1 MSEVKKAKRKDSQV
15 TGNVGLYYVC
25 YRLSCLG
32 WNVMPTARNAKG
44 VDILIYNYDASIK
57 LSVQVKALSKRSPVP
72 LGTKT
77 KLEHLFAD
85 FVVVCRN
92 VREKPES
99 FILTPDEVRKLADP
113 KEKDGK
119 VSVWLQP
126 RDYEAKKYRDA
137 WERIGLG
144 GEETFEAEKAFAS

>member
-1 MSEVKKAKRKDSQV
+1 M
-15 TGNVGLYYVC
+15 
-25 YRLSCLG
+25 
-32 WNVMPTARNAKG
+32 
-44 VDILIYNYDASIK
+44 
-57 LSVQVKALSKRSPVP
+57 
-72 LGTKT
+72 
-77 KLEHLFAD
+77 
-85 FVVVCRN
+85 VCRN

-126 RDYEAKKYRDA
+126 RDYEAKEYRDA

-144 GEETFEAEKAFAS
+144 SEETLGAEKPFAP

>member
-1 MSEVKKAKRKDSQV
+1 MSEVTKAKRNDSQV

-25 YRLSCLG
+25 YRLSCMG

-44 VDILIYNYDASIK
+44 VDILIYNYDASVK

-85 FVVVCRN
+85 WVVVCRN
-92 VREKPES
+92 VREERPEC
-99 FILTPDEVRKLADP
+99 FILKPKEVRKLAHHG
-113 KEKDGK
+113 EKDGRGR
-119 VSVWLQP
+119 VWVQP
-126 RDYEAKKYRDA
+126 RAYEAKEYREA
-137 WERIGLG
+137 WNRIGLG
-144 GEETFEAEKAFAS
+144 GEGGAEILK